1 MTGRHAASSGN
12 GRDISARTLSNP
24 GNDLH
29 PAASVAPCKNN
40 IARETPM
47 PAAHKTARI
56 VEPQRTILVFQG
68 GGALGAYQAGVFEAL
83 DASRRQPDWVVGTSI
98 GAINAALIAGN
109 PPARRRE
116 RLDTFW
122 ERVSRPESGLA
133 AGWHLPETGL
143 ALGDGFGS
151 NLRSLQTMTFGLPGF
166 FQPRAN
172 ALFAL
177 GLATAPGEA
186 SFYDVAPL
194 REILLELV
202 DFDYLAES
210 PVRLSVGAVDV
221 ESARIRYFDSR
232 HERLGPEHILASGAL
247 PPAFPPVEIDGR
259 LYWDGGI
266 YSNTPLEWIL
276 HEPRVHSLCL
286 FATLWQQDDQPPQTL
301 RDVLRRSKEIQFSSR
316 ADALIAIEREMHQLR
331 HAVNLLSYELAEL
344 NGQSSLR
351 DLACLGCGSVF
362 HLVYLQAPR
371 LPGED
376 HTKDIEFEAGRVAE
390 RRTAG
395 YADTVRALQAKP
407 WEKEKV
413 ARGQGIVVH
422 DFSPAKSA

>member
-1 MTGRHAASSGN
+1 
-12 GRDISARTLSNP
+12 
-24 GNDLH
+24 
-29 PAASVAPCKNN
+29 
-40 IARETPM
+40 M

-56 VEPQRTILVFQG
+56 IEPQRTILVFQG

-83 DASRRQPDWVVGTSI
+83 EASGRQPDWAVGTSI

-109 PPARRRE
+109 PPERRRE
-116 RLDTFW
+116 RIQTFW
-122 ERVSRPESGLA
+122 DRMSRPETGLA
-133 AGWHLPETGL
+133 AAWRLPETGL
-143 ALGDGFGS
+143 AIGDGLGS
-151 NLRSLQTMTFGLPGF
+151 TLRSMQTMAFGLRGF
-166 FQPRAN
+166 FQPRTN
-172 ALFAL
+172 ASFAF

-186 SFYDVAPL
+186 GFYDVAPL
-194 REILLELV
+194 RETLLELV

-221 ESARIRYFDSR
+221 ESAQIRYFDSR
-232 HERLGPEHILASGAL
+232 HCRLGPEHILASGAL

-276 HEPRVHSLCL
+276 HEPRIHSLCL
-286 FATLWQQDDQPPQTL
+286 FAALWQQNDLPPQTL
-301 RDVLRRSKEIQFSSR
+301 RDVLRRSKEIQYSSR
-316 ADALIAIEREMHQLR
+316 AESLIAIERELHQLR
-331 HAVNLLSYELAEL
+331 HAVNLLSHELAEL
-344 NGQSSLR
+344 NSQSPLR

-390 RRTAG
+390 RRAAG
-395 YADTVRALQAKP
+395 FADTARALQEKP
-407 WEKEKV
+407 WKKKKV
-413 ARGQGIVVH
+413 ARSVGIVVH
-422 DFSPAKSA
+422 DFSPARTT

>member
-1 MTGRHAASSGN
+1 
-12 GRDISARTLSNP
+12 
-24 GNDLH
+24 
-29 PAASVAPCKNN
+29 
-40 IARETPM
+40 M

-83 DASRRQPDWVVGTSI
+83 AESGREPDWVVGTSI

-109 PPARRRE
+109 PPQKRRARLAE
-116 RLDTFW
+116 FW
-122 ERVSRPESGLA
+122 SRMSRPESGLA
-133 AGWHLPETGL
+133 AAWSLPETGL
-143 ALGDGFGS
+143 TLGDGFGS
-151 NLRSLQTMTFGLPGF
+151 SLRSLQTMAFGLAGF
-166 FQPRAN
+166 FLPRTN
-172 ALFAL
+172 AGFAF

-194 REILLELV
+194 RETLCELV

-210 PVRLSVGAVDV
+210 PVRLAVGAVDV
-221 ESARIRYFDSR
+221 ESARLRYFDS
-232 HERLGPEHILASGAL
+232 HQCRLGPEHILASGAL

-276 HEPRVHSLCL
+276 RQPRIHTLCL
-286 FATLWQQDDQPPQTL
+286 FATLWQQNDQAPQTL
-301 RDVLRRSKEIQFSSR
+301 RDVLRRSKEIQYASR
-316 ADALIAIEREMHQLR
+316 ADSLIAIESELHQLR

-344 NGQSSLR
+344 KPESPLR
-351 DLACLGCGSVF
+351 ELGRLGCGSVF

-371 LPGED
+371 LSGED
-376 HTKDIEFEAGRVAE
+376 HTKDIEFEIGRVAE
-390 RRTAG
+390 RRAAG
-395 YADTVRALQAKP
+395 FADTARALHEKP

-413 ARGQGIVVH
+413 ARAEGIVVH
-422 DFSPAKSA
+422 DFSAAGGN